1 MSGAELLT
9 LKCVVWGQRNG
20 CGLRGEMLTPNSLH
34 RSESEMS
41 HLQTNRSI
49 VSWGHREPGV
59 WKGAVKLNVPR
70 AVGTLVL

>member
-20 CGLRGEMLTPNSLH
+20 CGLRGEMLIPNGLH

-41 HLQTNRSI
+41 HLQMNRSI
-49 VSWGHREPGV
+49 MSWDQREPGV
-59 WKGAVKLNVPR
+59 GKGAAGLNVAW
-70 AVGTLVL
+70 AV